1 MFTILALISGLMW
14 QDFDSLSVKFNSTA
28 SLDSLLS
35 GLLILKLNVSKSS
48 ALAIL
53 EAFDFAGSDSSELG
67 EGLRELRLGNL
78 NIQIL
83 DKDIGLWVDE
93 VLLLDGASNLRAS
106 NCSVVELLGASGSLC
121 GSKEL
126 EETISVLSLSLFV
139 SVDDRLVDRV
149 AELLDVLVKI

>member
-1 MFTILALISGLMW
+1 MFPILALISGLMW

-53 EAFDFAGSDSSELG
+53 EALDFAGSDSSKLG
-67 EGLRELRLGNL
+67 EGLRELGLGNL

-93 VLLLDGASNLRAS
+93 VLLLDGASDLRAS
-106 NCSVVELLGASGSLC
+106 NCSIVELLSASGSLC
-121 GSKEL
+121 SSKEL

-149 AELLDVLVKI
+149 AELLNVLVKI